1 MRGRRRYVKCPI
13 VKVVGCGM
21 AHVWARVDDD
31 SLNLKSSSRSD
42 GHVHKDNK
50 TQLCCKTNFAACIV
64 LLVWGD
70 RRESYLS
77 NLAFH
82 AMSNVSHLVSIFIVN
97 FVHLIT
103 CLHRN
108 LLDTDRRRHKQES
121 KMICR

>member
-1 MRGRRRYVKCPI
+1 MPSCENG
-13 VKVVGCGM
+13 GCGM

-42 GHVHKDNK
+42 GHVHKDK

-82 AMSNVSHLVSIFIVN
+82 AMSNVSHLVSIFIVY
-97 FVHLIT
+97 FLHLIIYT
-103 CLHRN
+103 EIYWTLTVV
-108 LLDTDRRRHKQES
+108 DTSRRVK
-121 KMICR
+121 